1 MATILIVDTNPVDR
15 RWYITLLGNYGHRLL
30 EAADGVEALKLAQ
43 TELPELIITDILMPH
58 LDGFSLVRRLRAEP
72 LLAGIPV
79 IFQTSNYDVSEIHR
93 LAHASGVQHILRKA
107 AEPHDILRAVNESLK
122 KPTTPN
128 RLPQTGQL
136 QRAHLEVLADKL
148 YQKVSELEKANEHL
162 RNLSLTDALTGLN
175 NRRGFMILATG
186 LLKFSRRVGYP
197 SHLLYID
204 LDSLKYINDTFGHAG
219 GDAAISHFARIL
231 TDTFRDSDVVGR
243 LGGDEFVALL
253 RHPVGPEEA
262 AVVARKLLAVAT
274 RPLLLKGGR
283 LLDPS
288 SGLDRVGDLLLVD
301 GKVEHA
307 GDAVQGPDGADV
319 VDCAG
324 AIQVLRRVQQP
335 ATAQQHRAPVLH
347 ARPSTPRR
355 ARGNP
360 LDAHQC
366 SPCPLAASA
375 SSGRPPARR

>member
-1 MATILIVDTNPVDR
+1 VATILIVDTNPVDR

-136 QRAHLEVLADKL
+136 QRAHLELLADKL
-148 YQKVSELEKANEHL
+148 YQKISELEKANDRL
-162 RNLSLTDALTGLN
+162 RNLSLTDILTGLN

-186 LLKFSRRVGYP
+186 LLKFARRVGYP
-197 SHLLYID
+197 LHMLYID

-219 GDAAISHFARIL
+219 GDAAISHFARML

-243 LGGDEFVALL
+243 LGGDEFVVLIADAT
-253 RHPVGPEEA
+253 ESD
-262 AVVARKLLAVAT
+262 LASIQE
-274 RPLLLKGGR
+274 R
-283 LLDPS
+283 LQS
-288 SGLDRVGDLLLVD
+288 NV
-301 GKVEHA
+301 
-307 GDAVQGPDGADV
+307 
-319 VDCAG
+319 
-324 AIQVLRRVQQP
+324 
-335 ATAQQHRAPVLH
+335 
-347 ARPSTPRR
+347 
-355 ARGNP
+355 
-360 LDAHQC
+360 DAHNLRVPAGQAL
-366 SPCPLAASA
+366 SFSLGVIRVEPQSTITMEELLSEADAAMYQHKLS
-375 SSGRPPARR
+375 RRRTA